1 LNKNILD
8 KSFLKLLPNSAFY
21 RISWFLYGNDEL
33 KIFLTAMDETVP
45 TTDANHEEKRWV
57 LKYV

>member
-1 LNKNILD
+1 
-8 KSFLKLLPNSAFY
+8 LPNSAFY
-21 RISWFLYGNDEL
+21 RVSWFLYGNDEL